1 MRRHF
6 ARTRTKDI
14 EPDEI
19 FLDSENIP
27 EFDEHQFEGR
37 LEKPIGKITILL
49 VAFAFLAIGSVFAW
63 RTGVLQIKEGAA
75 YAALSENN
83 RLEHEHVFPE
93 RGIIRD
99 RLGEELA
106 WNVPAEEAMG
116 FSLRRY
122 ISDPGFAH
130 VLGYVRYPARDKK
143 GNFYRTDYE
152 ADSGVEAAYNERL
165 KGKTGL
171 RIIETDAL
179 GDTLSSNV
187 IDPPRSGEN
196 LDLSIDA
203 RIQSELYRIIER
215 VARER
220 EFRGG
225 AGVVMDIETGELLA
239 LVSAPEF
246 DPNLM
251 TEGKDTAAIAKAM
264 NDSRTPFL
272 NRAVSG
278 LYTPGSIVKPIYAL
292 GALAEGLITPEKQIL
307 STGSIRVPNP
317 YVPGNDSV
325 FTDWRAHG
333 WLDMRSA
340 IAQSSNVYFYEIGGG
355 FQGQRGL
362 GVRNLEKYAR
372 MFGFGSS
379 TGIEL
384 EGERDGTIPNPSWKE
399 KVFPGDPWRIGDTYF
414 TSIGQY
420 GVQVTPL
427 QAAKEASIIAS
438 KGLVPTPRLLRG
450 QATSTVRLDVP
461 EAYFEVIQQG
471 MRKAVTEGTAKALNI
486 PEFRVAAKTG
496 TAELGVSKRRVNS
509 WVIGFFPY
517 DKPRYAFAIVMES
530 GIKGNLVG
538 AAYVAKE
545 LMQYI
550 AYETP
555 EYVGRTKRPRPEPVP
570 PAPIAVPGE
579 QATST
584 GIIIPQATS
593 TEMQPPT
600 DEQVDET
607 PIAL

>member
-1 MRRHF
+1 MRRSLS
-6 ARTRTKDI
+6 RRRTKDI

-27 EFDEHQFEGR
+27 DFDEHQFEGR
-37 LEKPIGKITILL
+37 LEKPITKTTIIVLS
-49 VAFAFLAIGSVFAW
+49 FAFLAIGSLFVW

-106 WNVPAEEAMG
+106 WNIPAPEDMG
-116 FSLRRY
+116 FSLRQY
-122 ISDPGFAH
+122 ISVPGFAH
-130 VLGYVRYPARDKK
+130 VLGYIRYPARDKS

-165 KGKTGL
+165 RGKTGL

-179 GDTLSSNV
+179 GGTLSSNV

-196 LDLSIDA
+196 LTLSIDA
-203 RIQSELYRIIER
+203 RVQGELYRIIHQ
-215 VARER
+215 VADER

-246 DPNLM
+246 DPNVM
-251 TEGKDTAAIAKAM
+251 TEGKDSALIGKTM
-264 NDSRTPFL
+264 NDTRTPFL

-292 GALAEGLITPEKQIL
+292 GGLTEGIITPEKQIL

-340 IAQSSNVYFYEIGGG
+340 IAQSSNVYFYEVGGG

-384 EGERDGTIPNPSWKE
+384 DGERDGTIPNPTWKE
-399 KVFPGDPWRIGDTYF
+399 KIFPGDPWRIGDTYF

-438 KGLVPTPRLLRG
+438 KGLVPTPRLLKG
-450 QATSTVRLDVP
+450 QATSTTRIPIAEED
-461 EAYFEVIQQG
+461 FTVIHEG

-517 DKPRYAFAIVMES
+517 EKPRYAFAIVMES

-545 LMQYI
+545 LLQYM

-555 EYVGRTKRPRPEPVP
+555 EYVGRSKRPRPEVVPVVV
-570 PAPIAVPGE
+570 PIDAVVGTTTASLPVE
-579 QATST
+579 AS
-584 GIIIPQATS
+584 S
-593 TEMQPPT
+593 TEPVT
-600 DEQVDET
+600 NEQVDET
-607 PIAL
+607 PIVL

>member
-37 LEKPIGKITILL
+37 LEKPIGRGTIML
-49 VAFAFLAIGSVFAW
+49 VAFAFLAIGTIFAW
-63 RTGVLQIKEGAA
+63 RTGVLQINQGAA

-99 RLGEELA
+99 RLGTELA
-106 WNVPAEEAMG
+106 WNVPATEAMG

-130 VLGYVRYPARDKK
+130 VLGYIRYPARDKK

-152 ADSGVEAAYNERL
+152 ADSGVESAYNDRL

-171 RIIETDAL
+171 RIIETNAL
-179 GDTLSSNV
+179 GETLSSNV

-203 RIQSELYRIIER
+203 RIQAELYRIIHR
-215 VARER
+215 VAEER
-220 EFRGG
+220 DFRGG

-246 DPNLM
+246 DPNMM
-251 TEGKDTAAIAKAM
+251 TEAKDTAAIAKVM
-264 NDSRTPFL
+264 NDPRTPFL
-272 NRAVSG
+272 NRVVSG

-292 GALAEGLITPEKQIL
+292 GALSEGIITPEKQIL

-333 WLDMRSA
+333 WLDMRTA

-384 EGERDGTIPNPSWKE
+384 SGERDGTIPNPTWKE

-450 QATSTVRLDVP
+450 QATSTIDLEIPD
-461 EAYFEVIQQG
+461 AYFDIIQEG

-496 TAELGVSKRRVNS
+496 TAELGISKRRVNS

-517 DKPRYAFAIVMES
+517 EKPRYAFAIVMES

-545 LMQYI
+545 LLQYI

-570 PAPIAVPGE
+570 TAPITLPDP

-584 GIIIPQATS
+584 VAAAPQATS